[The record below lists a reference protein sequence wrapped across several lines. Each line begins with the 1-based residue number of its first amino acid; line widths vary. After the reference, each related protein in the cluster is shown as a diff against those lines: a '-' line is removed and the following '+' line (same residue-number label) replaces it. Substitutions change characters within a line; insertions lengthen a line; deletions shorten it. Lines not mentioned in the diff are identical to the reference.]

1 MSTESGQLHSL
12 AKKAVAGSMGQR
24 NTKADNHKGGGV
36 WWLRLD
42 DQGCLLHKK
51 QNYGSVG
58 RAESL

>member
-1 MSTESGQLHSL
+1 L